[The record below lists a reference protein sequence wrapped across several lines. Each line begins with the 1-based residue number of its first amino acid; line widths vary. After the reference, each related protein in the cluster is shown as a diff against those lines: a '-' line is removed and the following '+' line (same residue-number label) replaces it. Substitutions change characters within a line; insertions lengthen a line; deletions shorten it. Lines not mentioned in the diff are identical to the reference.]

1 MYRTL
6 AITSPPMHG
15 PDVTYA
21 QKMLNEYG
29 VWVGAIDGVFGEFTG
44 RACSEAKFRLGYSM
58 SNVMPTYGTQLD
70 RFLNGTSKQTFAMK
84 VRAKQRVRKQPLPAT
99 VISIAREYIGVK
111 ESPAGSNRVLFSD
124 WYGIIGP
131 WCLMF
136 VTYCF
141 VKAGSKA
148 FVRGERWAYCPFML
162 ADARQQ
168 KNGLSVVAAK
178 DALKGDIVLYS
189 LKNNSVADHVGILLT
204 PVDANGNF
212 TAIEGNTSTSSD
224 SNGGEVQVR
233 SRNFSSVISFVRVI
247 K

>member
-1 MYRTL
+1 
-6 AITSPPMHG
+6 MHG
-15 PDVTYA
+15 VHVTYA

-44 RACSEAKFRLGYSM
+44 RACSEAKYKLGYAK
-58 SNVMPTYGTQLD
+58 SNITPTYGTQLD
-70 RFLNGTSKQTFAMK
+70 RFLNGTLKQTVAMK
-84 VRAKQRVRKQPLPAT
+84 IRAKQRVKKQTLPAT
-99 VISIAREYIGVK
+99 VISVAREYIGTK

-131 WCLMF
+131 WCAMF

-148 FVRGERWAYCPFML
+148 FVRGERWAYCPFIL

-168 KNGLSVVAAK
+168 KNGLCVVASR
-178 DALKGDIVLYS
+178 DAVRGDIVLYS
-189 LKNNSVADHVGILLT
+189 WNRDGVANHVGILLT

-212 TAIEGNTSTSSD
+212 TAIEGNTSEGND
-224 SNGGEVQVR
+224 SNGGEVMVR
-233 SRNFSSVISFVRVI
+233 SRNFSSVIAFVRVI

>member
-15 PDVTYA
+15 VHVTYA

-44 RACSEAKFRLGYSM
+44 RACSEAKYKLGYAK
-58 SNVMPTYGTQLD
+58 SNIKPTYGTQLD
-70 RFLNGTSKQTFAMK
+70 RFLNGTLKQTIAMK
-84 VRAKQRVRKQPLPAT
+84 IRAKQRVRKQPLSAT
-99 VISIAREYIGVK
+99 VISVAREYIGVK

-131 WCLMF
+131 WCAMF

-148 FVRGERWAYCPFML
+148 FARGERWAYCPFML

-168 KNGLSVVAAK
+168 KNGLSVVSSR
-178 DALKGDIVLYS
+178 DAVRGDIVLYS
-189 LKNNSVADHVGILLT
+189 WKQDGVANHVGIVLT

-212 TAIEGNTSTSSD
+212 TTIEGNTSASD
-224 SNGGEVQVR
+224 YSNGGEVQVQ
-233 SRNFSSVISFVRVI
+233 SRNLSTVIAFVRVI

>member
-1 MYRTL
+1 MR
-6 AITSPPMHG
+6 G

-21 QKMLNEYG
+21 QKMLNEFG
-29 VWVGAIDGVFGEFTG
+29 AWVGAVDGVFGEFTG
-44 RACSEAKFRLGYSM
+44 RACSEAKYKLGYAK
-58 SNVMPTYGTQLD
+58 SNITPTYGTELD
-70 RFLNGTSKQTFAMK
+70 GFLSGKKKQTVAMK
-84 VRAKQRVRKQPLPAT
+84 IRAKQRVGKRPLPAT
-99 VISIAREYIGVK
+99 VIQIAREYIGVK
-111 ESPAGSNRVLFSD
+111 ESPAGSNRVLFSE

-131 WCLMF
+131 WCAMF

-148 FVRGERWAYCPFML
+148 FARGDRWAYCPFML

-189 LKNNSVADHVGILLT
+189 WKQDGVANHVGIVLI
-204 PVDANGNF
+204 PVGANGNF
-212 TAIEGNTSTSSD
+212 TAIEGNTSTSND

-233 SRNFSSVISFVRVI
+233 SRNVSSVIAFVRVT

>member
-1 MYRTL
+1 MDKTL

-15 PDVTYA
+15 VHVTYA

-44 RACSEAKFRLGYSM
+44 RACSEAKYKLGYAK
-58 SNVMPTYGTQLD
+58 SNITPTYGTQLD
-70 RFLNGTSKQTFAMK
+70 RFLNGTLKQTVAMK
-84 VRAKQRVRKQPLPAT
+84 IRAKQRVKKQTLPAT
-99 VISIAREYIGVK
+99 VISVAREYIGTK

-131 WCLMF
+131 WCAMF

-148 FVRGERWAYCPFML
+148 FVRGERWAYCPFIL

-168 KNGLSVVAAK
+168 KNGLCVVASR
-178 DALKGDIVLYS
+178 DAVRGDIVLYS
-189 LKNNSVADHVGILLT
+189 WNRDGVANHVGILLT

-212 TAIEGNTSTSSD
+212 TAIEGNTSEGND
-224 SNGGEVQVR
+224 SNGGEVMVR
-233 SRNFSSVISFVRVI
+233 SRNFSSVIAFVRVI

>member
-1 MYRTL
+1 MHRTL

-15 PDVTYA
+15 VHVTYA

-44 RACSEAKFRLGYSM
+44 RACSEAKYKLGYAKA
-58 SNVMPTYGTQLD
+58 NITPTYGTQLD
-70 RFLNGTSKQTFAMK
+70 RFLNGTLKQTVAMK
-84 VRAKQRVRKQPLPAT
+84 IRAKQRVRKQSLPTT
-99 VISIAREYIGVK
+99 VIQIAREYIGVK
-111 ESPAGSNRVLFSD
+111 ESPAGSNQVLFSD

-131 WCLMF
+131 WCAMF

-148 FVRGERWAYCPFML
+148 FARGERWAYCPFML

-168 KNGLSVVAAK
+168 KNGLSVVSAK
-178 DALKGDIVLYS
+178 DALKSDIVLYS
-189 LKNNSVADHVGILLT
+189 WKQDGVANHVGIVLT

-212 TAIEGNTSTSSD
+212 TAIEGNTSEGND
-224 SNGGEVQVR
+224 SNGGEVMVR
-233 SRNFSSVISFVRVI
+233 SRNFSSVIAFVRVI

>member
-1 MYRTL
+1 MFRTL
-6 AITSPPMHG
+6 AITSPLMRG
-15 PDVTYA
+15 RDVTYA

-29 VWVGAIDGVFGEFTG
+29 AWVGAVDGVFGEFTG
-44 RACSEAKFRLGYSM
+44 RACSEVKFRLGYSM
-58 SNVMPTYGTQLD
+58 SNVKPTYGTQLD
-70 RFLNGTSKQTFAMK
+70 RFLNGSKRQTIAMK
-84 VRAKQRVRKQPLPAT
+84 IRAKRRVRKQPLPAT
-99 VISIAREYIGVK
+99 VIQIAREYIGMK

-131 WCLMF
+131 WCAMF

-148 FVRGERWAYCPFML
+148 FARGERWAYCPFML

-168 KNGLSVVAAK
+168 KNGLSVVASK

-189 LKNNSVADHVGILLT
+189 WKNNGVADHVGILLT

-224 SNGGEVQVR
+224 SNGGEVEVR
-233 SRNFSSVISFVRVI
+233 SRNFSSVIAFVRVI